1 MISVDT
7 NYFSSPISF
16 PGGYSTADHYDKFTE
31 LYGDMEGYSFS
42 DEYSSFIALDYT
54 NYDGDEVGGNGIG
67 YLSIDIYADPE
78 TGIMEEISYNLGM
91 DSIEPQ

>member
-1 MISVDT
+1 M
-7 NYFSSPISF
+7 PISF

-31 LYGDMEGYSFS
+31 IYGAMEGYNFS
-42 DEYSSFIALDYT
+42 DEYSSFIALDYS
-54 NYDGDEVGGNGIG
+54 NYDGDAVGGHGIG

-78 TGIMEEISYNLGM
+78 TGTMDEISYSLGM